1 MLTNPLVSVKTPFPQ
16 QVRDRAVVII
26 PDSITTCT
34 TDIFSDAICVSNPI
48 KRQIMSDL
56 IPHGVCLA
64 SSPEIIGL
72 IVFSNFSI
80 ALAYLVIPG
89 ILAITVWRFRIPVP
103 AIKALFGVFIIG
115 CGGTYVMDIVTM
127 YLGGNRYGA

>member
-1 MLTNPLVSVKTPFPQ
+1 
-16 QVRDRAVVII
+16 
-26 PDSITTCT
+26 
-34 TDIFSDAICVSNPI
+34 
-48 KRQIMSDL
+48 MSDL

-80 ALAYLVIPG
+80 ALAYFVIPG
-89 ILAITVWRFRIPVP
+89 ILAIAVSRFRMPAP
-103 AIKALFGVFIIG
+103 AIKALFGVFITG

-127 YLGGNRYGA
+127 YLGGGWYLGQVAVLLITSVASLTTSAVLVDVLLRPNRWFPHG